1 MSRTLLTGLLWGE
14 RSESQARAS
23 LRQTLS
29 ELRAALAPS
38 ASKAILA
45 TKEAVTWI
53 AGSAWIDARAAEVA
67 EASEDMDALR
77 DATGLFAGELM
88 EGLTVGEASFEQ
100 WLAGERERFRLL
112 ACRFNTRLM
121 DLEEKAFR
129 PIFDSARRNWSAFGG

>member
-53 AGSAWIDARAAEVA
+53 AGRRGSMPGQRRLQKRQKTWMHFGTPLDCSP
-67 EASEDMDALR
+67 AS
-77 DATGLFAGELM
+77 
-88 EGLTVGEASFEQ
+88 
-100 WLAGERERFRLL
+100 
-112 ACRFNTRLM
+112 
-121 DLEEKAFR
+121 
-129 PIFDSARRNWSAFGG
+129 